1 VGDAQAPAAA
11 RERVTPSVRISV
23 GSRTVGVGDPF
34 DYVVEARGTAPVRVT
49 ADLGPFTAVAVPQ
62 VARSDSDGAEMV
74 RVTQRVICVDRA
86 CAPGGS
92 PRRVLLPEVHV
103 TTGDGAVTGRAAIM
117 LVPRVPAKV
126 VAAEKA
132 QYRKQLDVPAA
143 SPPVPAGALATLFV
157 AAAVVLVLLAARL
170 VVRGRWHTQI
180 RMPRTLGLADALRLL
195 RESAGRPPADRRRAA
210 DFAGRLA
217 PGLHAEAMR
226 LAWAPPDPEADDVAG
241 LANDIEAAVR

>member
-1 VGDAQAPAAA
+1 M
-11 RERVTPSVRISV
+11 TPSVHISV

-34 DYVVEARGTAPVRVT
+34 DYVVEARGKAPVRVT
-49 ADLGPFTAVAVPQ
+49 ADLGPFSAVAAPQ
-62 VARSDSDGAEMV
+62 VARSDSGGAEVV
-74 RVTQRVICVDRA
+74 RVTQRVICVDRG
-86 CAPGGS
+86 CVPGGR
-92 PRRVLLPEVHV
+92 PRRVPLPEVRV
-103 TTGDGAVTGRAAIM
+103 TTGDGAATGRAAIT

-132 QYRKQLDVPAA
+132 QYRQQLDVPAA
-143 SPPVPAGALATLFV
+143 SPPVPAGALAALFV
-157 AAAVVLVLLAARL
+157 AAAVVLVLLAAWI
-170 VVRGRWHTQI
+170 VVRGRRHAEA
-180 RMPRTLGLADALRLL
+180 RKPRALGLADALRLL
-195 RESAGRPPADRRRAA
+195 RESAARPAPDRRRAA